1 MRMVNS
7 IINDIKF
14 QKKYGFYLVY
24 LIITLSYVGILLF
37 LPHSIRDVVKGIILF
52 SDPAALGM
60 FFMGAIILFEKS
72 ERVLDSI
79 FVSPIKVDE
88 YILAKVFS
96 LSLISTAVGLVV
108 VIATNFEAGNIVP
121 LTIGLMLGSVF
132 FSLIGLIV
140 AVRVNSLNRFMI
152 GIIPLGTIISI
163 PPFLLFFDI
172 KNLVLEIFPSV
183 IIMNLIL
190 AGVGIVEIDY
200 VYTVVL
206 LGWIFIFWLWA
217 RRNVIKMI
225 KSLGGI

>member
-1 MRMVNS
+1 M
-7 IINDIKF
+7 
-14 QKKYGFYLVY
+14 
-24 LIITLSYVGILLF
+24 IITLSYIGILLF
-37 LPHSIRDVVKGIILF
+37 LPNSIRGIVKGIILF

-88 YILAKVFS
+88 YILSKVFS
-96 LSLISTAVGLVV
+96 LSLISTTVGLAVV
-108 VIATNFEAGNIVP
+108 LATKFTTGNLVALI
-121 LTIGLMLGSVF
+121 IGLMLGSIF

-140 AVRVNSLNRFMI
+140 AVRVNSLNRFML
-152 GIIPLGTIISI
+152 GIIPLGTIISF

-172 KNLVLEIFPSV
+172 NNLVLEMFPSV
-183 IIMNLIL
+183 IIMKLIL
-190 AGVGIVEIDY
+190 AGVGIVEINY